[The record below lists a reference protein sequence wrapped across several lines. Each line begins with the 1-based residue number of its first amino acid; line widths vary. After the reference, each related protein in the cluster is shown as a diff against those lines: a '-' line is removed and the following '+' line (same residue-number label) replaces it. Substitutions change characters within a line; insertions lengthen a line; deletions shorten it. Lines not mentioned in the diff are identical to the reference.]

1 MQVKGRVFKINIY
14 LFRESEN
21 VITDLE
27 NKIDKTLEELAIV
40 QTELED
46 NKNKSQEQM
55 ERLKQKLN
63 GMKIQMILK
72 TPKKKRKL

>member
-1 MQVKGRVFKINIY
+1 MIINAIF

-63 GMKIQMILK
+63 GIFELFK
-72 TPKKKRKL
+72 

>member
-1 MQVKGRVFKINIY
+1 MVKPKQRFLLY
-14 LFRESEN
+14 FFFFRESEN

-63 GMKIQMILK
+63 GRL
-72 TPKKKRKL
+72 

>member
-1 MQVKGRVFKINIY
+1 MFKINIY